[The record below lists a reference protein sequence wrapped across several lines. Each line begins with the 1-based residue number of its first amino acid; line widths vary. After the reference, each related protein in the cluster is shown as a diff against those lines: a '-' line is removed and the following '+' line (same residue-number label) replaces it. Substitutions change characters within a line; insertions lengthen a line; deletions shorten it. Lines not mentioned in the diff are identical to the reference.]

1 MNAGQRPREARHKV
15 VIPTHMRAGGAKTD
29 VCIRNVSSRGLM
41 LQAAC
46 PPPAG
51 TYVEIFQPAH
61 MIVARVV
68 WCKDKRFGVRTSD
81 VMDIKALISGTVPQR
96 RAADRN
102 GHMPQSLSQGSP
114 RRRAS
119 DIAEQHER
127 SRRLS
132 RAFEFA
138 LIGAFGVIAAG
149 LVGGVVYENMT
160 RPIERIASHLV

>member
-1 MNAGQRPREARHKV
+1 
-15 VIPTHMRAGGAKTD
+15 MRAGGAKTD

-41 LQAAC
+41 LQTAH
-46 PPPAG
+46 PPAAG

-61 MIVARVV
+61 TIVARVV

-81 VMDIKALISGTVPQR
+81 VVDVNALINGTVPQR
-96 RAADRN
+96 RGSDRN
-102 GHMPQSLSQGSP
+102 GQSTKYLSGGPP
-114 RRRAS
+114 RRRAP

-138 LIGAFGVIAAG
+138 LIATYGVVAAG
-149 LVGGVVYENMT
+149 LVGGIAYDNIA
-160 RPIERIASHLV
+160 RPLAQIANHLT

>member
-1 MNAGQRPREARHKV
+1 
-15 VIPTHMRAGGAKTD
+15 MRAGGAKTD

-41 LQAAC
+41 LQTAH
-46 PPPAG
+46 PPAAG

-61 MIVARVV
+61 TIVARVV

-81 VMDIKALISGTVPQR
+81 VVDVNALINGTISQR
-96 RAADRN
+96 RAFDRD
-102 GHMPQSLSQGSP
+102 GQRPQPLLRESP

-138 LIGAFGVIAAG
+138 LIAIYGVVAAS
-149 LVGGVVYENMT
+149 LVGGVAYENIA
-160 RPIERIASHLV
+160 RPIAQITNHLT